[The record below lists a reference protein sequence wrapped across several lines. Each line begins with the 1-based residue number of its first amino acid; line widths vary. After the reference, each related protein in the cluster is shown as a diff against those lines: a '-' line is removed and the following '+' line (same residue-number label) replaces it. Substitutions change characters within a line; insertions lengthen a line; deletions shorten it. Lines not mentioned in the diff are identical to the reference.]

1 LSSYYEKKILKVL
14 EESRD
19 GLTTV
24 SIAEKANISKTTA
37 LKYLASLKA
46 AGKIDYIEVGPAK
59 LWRVTP
65 TQEIGLKRAS
75 TSKKRKVR
83 LILEEFKEIAG
94 LLGSAVVDND
104 GLTIFADLPWSK
116 KPERIGSII
125 SRLLQ
130 LANRSAEEVDIGQ
143 LKNVILEGE
152 RGRIVAC
159 NEGNFLLIAFS
170 NKEAALGMIKI
181 EIEESAKKIKKLLNL
196 DSPSDV

>member
-1 LSSYYEKKILKVL
+1 MSSYYEKKILKVL
-14 EESRD
+14 EESKD

-83 LILEEFKEIAG
+83 LILKEFKEIAG

-130 LANRSAEEVDIGQ
+130 LANRSAEEADIGQ

>member
-1 LSSYYEKKILKVL
+1 MSSYYEKRILKVL

-46 AGKIDYIEVGPAK
+46 SGKIDYIEVGPAK

-65 TQEIGLKRAS
+65 TQKIDLGRAS

-83 LILEEFKEIAG
+83 LILKEFKEIAG

-130 LANRSAEEVDIGQ
+130 LANRSAEEADIGQ
-143 LKNVILEGE
+143 LKNIIIEGE

-181 EIEESAKKIKKLLNL
+181 EIEESAKKIKKILNL
-196 DSPSDV
+196 DSSSSV